1 MYMHVLQYWVF
12 NNELLHAHVNEL
24 QSLRKIHATI
34 QARTCTVYQFFQCAR
49 IFRNVHDSIKV
60 VKTEIV

>member
-24 QSLRKIHATI
+24 QSLIKIHATI
-34 QARTCTVYQFFQCAR
+34 QA
-49 IFRNVHDSIKV
+49 
-60 VKTEIV
+60 